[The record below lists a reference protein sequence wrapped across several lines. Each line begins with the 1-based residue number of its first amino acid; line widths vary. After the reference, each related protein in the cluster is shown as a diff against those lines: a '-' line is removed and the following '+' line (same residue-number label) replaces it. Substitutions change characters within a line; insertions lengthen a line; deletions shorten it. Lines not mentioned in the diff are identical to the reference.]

1 MRLLVKQAAAEAF
14 QSVPWSLSR
23 AAYTNVSFSVA
34 APIGSPEDI
43 AFKSDGTKMYVVGS
57 AEDKVFQYS
66 LSTAWNLSTASYD
79 SVSFS
84 VEEEITP
91 KGISFKSDG
100 TKMYVV
106 GSANDK
112 VYQYSL
118 STAWDLSTAS
128 YDSVSFS
135 VATEETTPQAL
146 AFKSDGT
153 KMYVVGVVQGKVFQ
167 YSLSTAWDLSTASYD
182 SVSFSL
188 AAQAEPTP
196 PGLSFKSDG
205 TKMYVVG
212 SAEDKVFQYS
222 LSTAWNLSTAS
233 YDSVSFS
240 VAGQDSAPTGLAFK
254 SNGTRM
260 YVVGNGSDTIYQYSL

>member
-34 APIGSPEDI
+34 AQGTSPADI
-43 AFKSDGTKMYVVGS
+43 AFKTDGTKVYVLDNGGS
-57 AEDKVFQYS
+57 VFQYS

-84 VEEEITP
+84 VTSEDAAPT
-91 KGISFKSDG
+91 SLAFKSNG

-106 GSANDK
+106 GSANDT
-112 VYQYSL
+112 VY
-118 STAWDLSTAS
+118 
-128 YDSVSFS
+128 
-135 VATEETTPQAL
+135 
-146 AFKSDGT
+146 
-153 KMYVVGVVQGKVFQ
+153 
-167 YSLSTAWDLSTASYD
+167 
-182 SVSFSL
+182 
-188 AAQAEPTP
+188 
-196 PGLSFKSDG
+196 
-205 TKMYVVG
+205 
-212 SAEDKVFQYS
+212 QYS

-240 VAGQDSAPTGLAFK
+240 VATEELVPQALAFKSNGTKMYVMGSAEDKVFQYSLTAWDLSTASYDSVSFSVAGQDSGPTGLAFK

-260 YVVGNGSDTIYQYSL
+260 YVVGDGSDTVYQYSL

>member
-84 VEEEITP
+84 V
-91 KGISFKSDG
+91 
-100 TKMYVV
+100 
-106 GSANDK
+106 
-112 VYQYSL
+112 
-118 STAWDLSTAS
+118 
-128 YDSVSFS
+128 
-135 VATEETTPQAL
+135 
-146 AFKSDGT
+146 
-153 KMYVVGVVQGKVFQ
+153 
-167 YSLSTAWDLSTASYD
+167 
-182 SVSFSL
+182 
-188 AAQAEPTP
+188 
-196 PGLSFKSDG
+196 
-205 TKMYVVG
+205 
-212 SAEDKVFQYS
+212 
-222 LSTAWNLSTAS
+222 
-233 YDSVSFS
+233 
-240 VAGQDSAPTGLAFK
+240 AGQDSAPTGLAFK